1 MTTRDELITVL
12 EEQRKRRRPIDP
24 PVSPVPPKK
33 KNKTL
38 IVIGLICLMLGT
50 TICFRLVSTEENQTI
65 IRPVSSL
72 TVSVSEA
79 STTTRVSDTIPAE
92 LIPMR
97 VCTDVPNGR
106 MQVHFDP
113 GAGSE
118 IRGYLR
124 EAEPVEV
131 SARRE
136 VSGGLW
142 LQLASPINGWANAR
156 LLCPEGR

>member
-1 MTTRDELITVL
+1 
-12 EEQRKRRRPIDP
+12 
-24 PVSPVPPKK
+24 
-33 KNKTL
+33 
-38 IVIGLICLMLGT
+38 
-50 TICFRLVSTEENQTI
+50 
-65 IRPVSSL
+65 
-72 TVSVSEA
+72 
-79 STTTRVSDTIPAE
+79 
-92 LIPMR
+92 
-97 VCTDVPNGR
+97 

-156 LLCPEGR
+156 LLCQEGR